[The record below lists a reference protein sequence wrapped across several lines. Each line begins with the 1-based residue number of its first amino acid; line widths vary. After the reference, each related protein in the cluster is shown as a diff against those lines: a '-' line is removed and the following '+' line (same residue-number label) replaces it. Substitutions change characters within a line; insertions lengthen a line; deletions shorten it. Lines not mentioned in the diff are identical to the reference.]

1 MLLKLKNE
9 VIATGGC
16 MSAHHS
22 RIETIDQI
30 AKSLGAQNSRD
41 VAKLFG
47 ITTDQLDQ
55 LRYGTVDTKTAIV
68 LAARA
73 NTLRAAADKLD
84 EAAA

>member
-1 MLLKLKNE
+1 
-9 VIATGGC
+9 

-30 AKSLGAQNSRD
+30 AKSLDAQNSRD

-55 LRYGTVDTKTAIV
+55 LRYGAVDTKQQSSSQHEPTHSERPQKNSTKQQPK
-68 LAARA
+68 RA
-73 NTLRAAADKLD
+73 GNSRRRKA
-84 EAAA
+84 

>member
-1 MLLKLKNE
+1 MHLE
-9 VIATGGC
+9 VRGSTRR
-16 MSAHHS
+16 MYERSPLS
-22 RIETIDQI
+22 YRDNRPNR
-30 AKSLGAQNSRD
+30 KSLGAQNSRD